1 MIDLREEVREGE
13 DRDGRPF
20 RSFPELPGEIRS
32 VQNMIHCTGVD
43 AALSIIAFQ
52 NNIEKIAGF
61 ALGTADLLGQMA
73 ADDYVDKLPILYS
86 EFAEA
91 SRHAKDRAHFIGMF
105 SSEAD
110 LMRKTPIFWEN
121 YVRMKLDRDFGG
133 LYRFLNDPYPAGPN
147 EYLQRIELNMERLKQ
162 RLVPQTA

>member
-1 MIDLREEVREGE
+1 
-13 DRDGRPF
+13 
-20 RSFPELPGEIRS
+20 
-32 VQNMIHCTGVD
+32 
-43 AALSIIAFQ
+43 
-52 NNIEKIAGF
+52 
-61 ALGTADLLGQMA
+61 
-73 ADDYVDKLPILYS
+73 
-86 EFAEA
+86 
-91 SRHAKDRAHFIGMF
+91 MF